1 MRYIISDIHGCYEE
15 YQELLGRLRFSP
27 ADELYVLGD
36 AADRGPQPVKVLQDM
51 MMRPNVTYLVGNHDY
66 MMLRTLKKLAVEITE
81 DNWEKHLTSDDL
93 MNYYYWLQDGGRVT
107 SDQFRTLPRDEQL
120 DILDY
125 LSDAEICTILE
136 DRGRRFVLVHAGI
149 RGFDEC
155 RDLDT
160 YELSD
165 LIFERADYSRK
176 YYKDPRTFLVTG
188 HTPTML
194 IHPHGRPEIYQA
206 NGHIAVD
213 CGCVF
218 GGRLA
223 AYCIETG
230 ETFYVKSRQ
239 QGSFQSA

>member
-125 LSDAEICTILE
+125 LSDAQICTILE
-136 DRGRRFVLVHAGI
+136 DRGRRFVLVHAG
-149 RGFDEC
+149 R
-155 RDLDT
+155 
-160 YELSD
+160 
-165 LIFERADYSRK
+165 RK
-176 YYKDPRTFLVTG
+176 SV
-188 HTPTML
+188 
-194 IHPHGRPEIYQA
+194 
-206 NGHIAVD
+206 V
-213 CGCVF
+213 
-218 GGRLA
+218 
-223 AYCIETG
+223 
-230 ETFYVKSRQ
+230 
-239 QGSFQSA
+239 